1 MTLAE
6 VDAVAAKLRGDA
18 VAPTDAGTAD
28 GTRESPPPADAERKQ
43 RTSKNARR
51 GKLKA
56 AVLALNI
63 VATNNTPWGD
73 YGHLIEADITANQG
87 NANGKGCSSG
97 GTRTILGSRNLT

>member
-1 MTLAE
+1 MTSAE
-6 VDAVAAKLRGDA
+6 VDAVAAKLRGNA

-56 AVLALNI
+56 AVLRSTSSRPTALPG
-63 VATNNTPWGD
+63 ATMATLSK
-73 YGHLIEADITANQG
+73 LISPT
-87 NANGKGCSSG
+87 CPTTS
-97 GTRTILGSRNLT
+97 